1 MQRRGAIVRRWLILP
16 LLALAVLP
24 VRWREGETRA
34 SLLPQPHLR
43 VRTRVAA
50 RAGNKAAPLELV
62 EQMLEIESS
71 NGLDGALAAEW
82 LTIGRLFGHLGH
94 QEAAQTVF
102 RWVECRARE
111 GGWRARAAHEAL
123 KLRARTTNTVT
134 SEDWVALGLAHAL
147 PEELIEQVAVRCVT
161 RGGELSREG
170 LLQAV
175 EQRRT
180 GDTGWN
186 PPRLRRDLRA
196 LLRD

>member
-1 MQRRGAIVRRWLILP
+1 VRRWLILP

-24 VRWREGETRA
+24 VRWRAGESRA
-34 SLLPQPHLR
+34 SLLPSPHLR

-62 EQMLEIESS
+62 EQMLDLEISR
-71 NGLDGALAAEW
+71 GLDGALAAEW

-94 QEAAQTVF
+94 REAAQIVF

-111 GGWRARAAHEAL
+111 GAWRARAAHEVL
-123 KLRARTTNTVT
+123 KLLARTTNTVT

-147 PEELIEQVAVRCVT
+147 PEELIEQIAVRCAT
-161 RGGELSREG
+161 KGGALSRAS
-170 LLQAV
+170 LLRAV

-180 GDTGWN
+180 GDHGWN

-196 LLRD
+196 LLGD